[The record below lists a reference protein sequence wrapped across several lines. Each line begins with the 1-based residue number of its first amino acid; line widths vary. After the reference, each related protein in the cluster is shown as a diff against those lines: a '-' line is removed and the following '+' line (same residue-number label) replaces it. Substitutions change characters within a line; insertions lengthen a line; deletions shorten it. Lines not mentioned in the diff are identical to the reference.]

1 MLLPARVKFRKV
13 HRGRRT
19 GVATQGNDLAFGEFG
34 LQASEAAW
42 MSNRQ
47 IEAARR
53 VMTRFVRRGGQVF
66 IRVFPDKSVTK
77 KPAETRMGSGKGAPE
92 GWVAVI
98 KPGRV
103 LFEMGGVTPEMAKRA
118 FQLAAYKLPMKTRT
132 LGIKSGVKA
141 AVDVKIKGPA
151 EVKQGEGVE
160 GIAGATAAP
169 TAGGAMTEE
178 QETAD
183 TDRAM
188 RKTRTGTVISD
199 KMDKTVVVR
208 VQTLKEHPRYKKHIQ
223 QSTRFKAHDE
233 QNQCKVGDRVRIMET
248 RPLSHDKRWRV
259 VAIVEKAK

>member
-1 MLLPARVKFRKV
+1 MLLPARVKHRKL
-13 HRGRRT
+13 HRGRRS
-19 GVATQGNDLAFGEFG
+19 GVATQGADLAFGEFG

-42 MSNRQ
+42 MTNRQ

-92 GWVAVI
+92 GWVVVI

-141 AVDVKIKGPA
+141 AADVKIKGPA
-151 EVKQGEGVE
+151 ELKPGEVGAE
-160 GIAGATAAP
+160 GIPGAAAAP
-169 TAGGAMTEE
+169 AAAAAAPARGPKAAPGAAPSVKAAPGAAPKAAPGAAPKAAPGAAPKAAAPAKPAKGG
-178 QETAD
+178 
-183 TDRAM
+183 
-188 RKTRTGTVISD
+188 G
-199 KMDKTVVVR
+199 
-208 VQTLKEHPRYKKHIQ
+208 KK
-223 QSTRFKAHDE
+223 
-233 QNQCKVGDRVRIMET
+233 
-248 RPLSHDKRWRV
+248 
-259 VAIVEKAK
+259 